1 MINLWYMSPSDA
13 ENTMRQSSATRQPAR
28 RTIHFESVCR
38 RALVILSGIA
48 ILGLAACGKPSDKTE
63 LPGASP
69 LPVAESLLI
78 KATAE
83 GDPKE
88 IKALLDSGENTAAKD
103 ILGRTP
109 LHIAAFYGHL
119 KATQLLIAAGADINA
134 KDLVGMAPL
143 HAAVLSGGR
152 REVELLLENKADIKA
167 TTDAGQTAL
176 HLSAATGQPKL
187 TKYLI
192 EQGAD
197 PQSKDVDG
205 KTPLFYASRN
215 QHPQTTALL
224 KQYSGKN

>member
-1 MINLWYMSPSDA
+1 
-13 ENTMRQSSATRQPAR
+13 MRQSSATRQPAR

-38 RALVILSGIA
+38 RVLVVFSGII
-48 ILGLAACGKPSDKTE
+48 ILGLAACGKPGDKAE
-63 LPGASP
+63 LPGASQ
-69 LPVAESLLI
+69 LPIAESLLI

-88 IKALLDSGENTAAKD
+88 IKALLDSGESTSAKD
-103 ILGRTP
+103 VLGRTP

-119 KATQLLIAAGADINA
+119 KATQLLLSAGADINA

-152 REVELLLENKADIKA
+152 QEVELLLENKADIKA

-187 TKYLI
+187 SKYLI
-192 EQGAD
+192 EKGAD
-197 PQSKDVDG
+197 PQSKDADG

-224 KQYSGKN
+224 QQYSSKN

>member
-13 ENTMRQSSATRQPAR
+13 ENMMRHSSATRLPAR
-28 RTIHFESVCR
+28 RTISLESAFR
-38 RALVILSGIA
+38 RALIILSGFI
-48 ILGLAACGKPSDKTE
+48 ILGLAACGKPGDKAE
-63 LPGASP
+63 LPGANA

-88 IKALLDSGENTAAKD
+88 IKALLDSGENIAARD
-103 ILGRTP
+103 VLGRTP

-119 KATQLLIAAGADINA
+119 KASQLLITAGADINA

-152 REVELLLENKADIKA
+152 QEVELLLENKADIKA

-187 TKYLI
+187 SKYLI

-197 PQSKDVDG
+197 PQSKDADG